1 MPVFILYV
9 AVIYGAAYVIHRPEW
24 RNVLYTLAFLRTYL
38 PTTCNLWQAN
48 IPIAP
53 LWSLNVE
60 EHCYLFL
67 SLVTLI
73 APLRGREGPFL
84 LLAGTISIA
93 IHFAYAAFPSIAPA
107 GFAAVRTEAAAGHL
121 LISAGYLLMRKRY
134 VPPVRPW
141 MPLAATAAAA
151 ACYAGF
157 APWWSSIVLSPFL
170 LAFAVNHLSE
180 TPRWFRGALACALE
194 TVGDLVVLDL
204 SLAYAVLLAKLLWPW
219 RTRGFLRGGNCG
231 RRALFLPIREPHQ
244 DMAEP
249 GMVNTQRARLRNIC
263 PRSAPVSYGSRFAMA
278 DHFEFDDESVRESYD
293 HVCVCNADQEAVQFP
308 RRWQRIFSEKPIEVR
323 RVHPLA
329 GDGSAEESNLSPR
342 R

>member
-1 MPVFILYV
+1 MPLRTFYKRRISRILPVFILYV

-48 IPIAP
+48 IPISP

-180 TPRWFRGALACALE
+180 TLRGSAA
-194 TVGDLVVLDL
+194 L
-204 SLAYAVLLAKLLWPW
+204 SLAPLRLLGIWSYSIYLWHTPFFSQNYF
-219 RTRGFLRGGNCG
+219 GRGGHAASCAVAIAVGVLSFYLYEN
-231 RRALFLPIREPHQ
+231 PIRTWL
-244 DMAEP
+244 
-249 GMVNTQRARLRNIC
+249 N
-263 PRSAPVSYGSRFAMA
+263 
-278 DHFEFDDESVRESYD
+278 
-293 HVCVCNADQEAVQFP
+293 
-308 RRWQRIFSEKPIEVR
+308 
-323 RVHPLA
+323 RVW
-329 GDGSAEESNLSPR
+329 
-342 R
+342 